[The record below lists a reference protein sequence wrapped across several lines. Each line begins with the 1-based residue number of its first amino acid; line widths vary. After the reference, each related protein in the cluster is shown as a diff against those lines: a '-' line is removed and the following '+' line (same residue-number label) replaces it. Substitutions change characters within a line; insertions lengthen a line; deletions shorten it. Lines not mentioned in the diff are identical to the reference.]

1 MGVRSSRAL
10 GHLCRRKTVLKVI
23 SLTDGDISCSPLI
36 IYHGNKLIANYK
48 MAGAGIVKRA
58 HMRSVSEP
66 ALRVSCSGYSRERTR
81 LTDLAYERGKDNVAH
96 WIGAWNFEEVGNP
109 FPFSVWGYI
118 GVIIVRCFFL
128 QVCAVL
134 QSLVARC
141 PLNQLEY
148 LWTVSLL
155 VCC

>member
-1 MGVRSSRAL
+1 
-10 GHLCRRKTVLKVI
+10 
-23 SLTDGDISCSPLI
+23 
-36 IYHGNKLIANYK
+36 

-66 ALRVSCSGYSRERTR
+66 ALRVSCGGYSRERTR

-96 WIGAWNFEEVGNP
+96 WIGAWSFEEVGNP
-109 FPFSVWGYI
+109 FSVWGYS
-118 GVIIVRCFFL
+118 GVMIACCFFL

-155 VCC
+155 ASC